1 MAKPKIT
8 LYLDILSPFAYI
20 AFETLQVSNPSF
32 SRLLDRS
39 YVSVHY
45 DTVDKELWGRIIY

>member
-1 MAKPKIT
+1 MTKPKIT

-20 AFETLQVSNPSF
+20 AFETLQVSNPSS

-45 DTVDKELWGRIIY
+45 DTIDKELWGRIIY